1 MREAAPRGVDE
12 AWAYRPRVAA
22 TQADLTDNRHVRAE
36 GTDDGMHPDLAELF
50 DAGYVAWRYGGLR
63 GVTTP
68 EGYAAEGW
76 SSDLDPNPLFDTD
89 FYRTQVSP
97 ADAEGLSPAEHYCA
111 HGAKAGLDPGPL
123 FSTRTYL
130 TLYPDVAEAGVNP
143 LGHYLNYGAA
153 EGRLPNLL
161 EGRALAEATAAV
173 LARDPANPYARVQAA
188 VERLHAN
195 DAAAALALLD
205 GGRVAGLQ
213 ALLIRIGALLAL
225 NRRDA
230 AIAAAR
236 DAARTDGADLS
247 ARCGLAAYQA
257 ETLGRLGTAAAA
269 YEVALAVGCEDPA
282 LFRFRLAV
290 IFRIWGRLVE
300 SEEQARLALELGD
313 TSPHTRALHNLLA
326 RDHGQAEQLYTESRA
341 VPDFSPEAWQAA
353 NQSWAV
359 YPQVVGATRPLPP
372 RGTGLL
378 LLDSSFPSKFSAFRY
393 GELLTYL
400 YAIPDSRAV
409 SSLHDVGRY
418 RPDRTFLDE
427 LRQFEAD
434 HPILTGRVRA
444 LNTGHDLGAKV
455 LHTTFLHNAAVL
467 LASNPDL
474 RAERFVFTL
483 YPGGG
488 FMPNDLVS
496 DAKLRRVLGDRRFA
510 KVLTTHTLQR
520 DYLLDRGWCDP
531 DQIAFIFGAVSPDCW
546 DIAASARCSR
556 VGRPVED
563 TIRICFVAQRYSER
577 GVEKGCDVFTD
588 LVRRYADD
596 PRFEWHY
603 VGDWTPNLL
612 GLTRV
617 ERVRFH
623 GVQPASFFPDFYPG
637 MDIVISPNLSP
648 MERDGGRGSFDG
660 FPTTSCVEAGLR
672 GVAMF
677 LSDSLNLNRRLD
689 GTHGLAPGEEFE
701 LITRDADGIAARIEF
716 YAGDRAALRTLS
728 ERGRLAIL
736 REYSFERQMRPR
748 LALLQAQLDAA

>member
-1 MREAAPRGVDE
+1 
-12 AWAYRPRVAA
+12 
-22 TQADLTDNRHVRAE
+22 
-36 GTDDGMHPDLAELF
+36 MHPDLAGLF
-50 DAGYVAWRYGGLR
+50 DAGYVARRYGGSH
-63 GVTTP
+63 GIGSVDA
-68 EGYAAEGW
+68 YAAEGW
-76 SSDLDPNPLFDTD
+76 LSDLDPNALFDAD
-89 FYRTQVSP
+89 YYRAQVDRAHGAQAAP
-97 ADAEGLSPAEHYCA
+97 FGRSPAEHYVL
-111 HGAKAGLDPGPL
+111 HGAASGLDPAPL

-130 TLYPDVAEAGVNP
+130 TLYPDIAEAGVNP

-161 EGRALAEATAAV
+161 EGRALAEAAAAA
-173 LARDPANPYARVQAA
+173 LARDPGNPYARVQASA
-188 VERLHAN
+188 ERLHAN
-195 DAAAALALLD
+195 AADEALAILD
-205 GGRVAGLQ
+205 GGPVAGLQ
-213 ALLIRIGALLAL
+213 ALLVRVGALLASG
-225 NRRDA
+225 RRDA
-230 AIAAAR
+230 AIEAAHAAAQQE
-236 DAARTDGADLS
+236 GEGLI

-290 IFRIWGRLVE
+290 IFRMWGRLAE

-313 TSPHTRALHNLLA
+313 TSPHTRALHSLLE
-326 RDHGQAEQLYTESRA
+326 RDRTQAERLYAESRA
-341 VPDFSPEAWQAA
+341 VADFAPEAWLAA
-353 NQSWAV
+353 NQAWAV
-359 YPQVVGATRPLPP
+359 YPQVTGPARPAVVRG

-378 LLDSSFPSKFSAFRY
+378 LLDSSFPSRFSAFRY

-400 YAIPDSRAV
+400 SAIPDSRAA
-409 SSLHDVGRY
+409 SSLRDIDRY

-427 LRQFEAD
+427 LRQFEAE
-434 HPILTGRVRA
+434 HPTLAGRVRA
-444 LNTGHDLGAKV
+444 LNTGHDLSAKV
-455 LHTTFLHNAAVL
+455 LHTTFLHGAAVL

-488 FMPNDLVS
+488 FAPNDPVS

-510 KVLTTHTLQR
+510 KVLTTHTLQYR
-520 DYLLDRGWCDP
+520 YLLDRGWCDP

-546 DIAASARCSR
+546 DVAGSARCSR
-556 VGRPVED
+556 VGRAIHD
-563 TIRICFVAQRYSER
+563 TIRICFVAQRYTER
-577 GVEKGCDVFTD
+577 GVEKGCDVFTE

-603 VGDWTPNLL
+603 VGDWTPELL
-612 GLTRV
+612 GLTQV

-637 MDIVISPNLSP
+637 MDIVISPNLSQ
-648 MERDGGRGSFDG
+648 MESEGGRGSFDG

-677 LSDSLNLNRRLD
+677 LSDSLELNRRLD
-689 GTHGLAPGEEFE
+689 GTPALVPGEEFE
-701 LITRDADGIAARIEF
+701 LITRDVDGIAAKIAF
-716 YAGDRAALRTLS
+716 YAADREALRRLS

-748 LALLQAQLDAA
+748 LALLRAQLDAA

>member
-1 MREAAPRGVDE
+1 MARRYGHRGV
-12 AWAYRPRVAA
+12 A
-22 TQADLTDNRHVRAE
+22 
-36 GTDDGMHPDLAELF
+36 
-50 DAGYVAWRYGGLR
+50 
-63 GVTTP
+63 TP
-68 EGYAAEGW
+68 EAYADEGW
-76 SSDLDPNPLFDTD
+76 LSDLDPNPLFESA
-89 FYRTQVSP
+89 FYRAQVSP
-97 ADAEGLSPAEHYCA
+97 ADAGSLSPAEHYCV
-111 HGAKAGLDPGPL
+111 HGAAVGLDPGPL

-130 TLYPDVAEAGVNP
+130 TLYPDIAEAGVNP
-143 LGHYLNYGAA
+143 FGHYLNYGAA

-161 EGRALAEATAAV
+161 EGRALAEASAAALV
-173 LARDPANPYARVQAA
+173 RDPANPYARVQAA
-188 VERLHAN
+188 AERLHAN
-195 DAAAALALLD
+195 DPTAALALLAA
-205 GGRVAGLQ
+205 GPVAGLQ
-213 ALLIRIGALLAL
+213 ALLVRVGALLAL
-225 NRRDA
+225 GRRDG
-230 AIAAAR
+230 AIEAAR
-236 DAARTDGADLS
+236 AATAVEGTGLI

-269 YEVALAVGCEDPA
+269 YEIALAVGCEDPA

-290 IFRIWGRLVE
+290 IFRTWGRLVE

-313 TSPHTRALHNLLA
+313 ASPHTRALHDLLT
-326 RDHGQAEQLYTESRA
+326 RDRTQAEQLYAESRA
-341 VPDFSPEAWQAA
+341 VPDFAPQAWQAA
-353 NQSWAV
+353 SQAWAV
-359 YPQVVGATRPLPP
+359 HPQVTRPARAARG

-378 LLDSSFPSKFSAFRY
+378 LVDSSFPSRFSAFRY

-400 YAIPDSRAV
+400 HAIPESRAV
-409 SSLHDVGRY
+409 SSLRDIDRY

-434 HPILTGRVRA
+434 HPTLSGRVRA
-444 LNTGHDLGAKV
+444 LNTGHDLSAKV

-483 YPGGG
+483 YPGGS
-488 FMPNDLVS
+488 FMPNDPVS

-546 DIAASARCSR
+546 DVAASARCAR
-556 VGRPVED
+556 IGRPLQD
-563 TIRICFVAQRYSER
+563 TIRICFVAQRYTEF
-577 GVEKGCDVFTD
+577 GIEKGCDVFTD

-603 VGDWTPNLL
+603 VGDWKAELL
-612 GLTRV
+612 GLTRID
-617 ERVRFH
+617 RVRFH
-623 GVQPASFFPDFYPG
+623 GVQPASFFQHFYPG
-637 MDIVISPNLSP
+637 MDIVISPNQSP

-677 LSDSLNLNRRLD
+677 LSDSLALNRRLD
-689 GTHGLAPGEEFE
+689 GTPALAPGEEFE

-716 YAGDRAALRTLS
+716 YAGDREALRRLS
-728 ERGRLAIL
+728 EAGRLAIL
-736 REYSFERQMRPR
+736 REYSFERQMEPR
-748 LALLQAQLDAA
+748 LDLLRGQLNAA

>member
-1 MREAAPRGVDE
+1 
-12 AWAYRPRVAA
+12 
-22 TQADLTDNRHVRAE
+22 
-36 GTDDGMHPDLAELF
+36 MHPDLAGLF
-50 DAGYVAWRYGGLR
+50 DAGSVARRYGHR
-63 GVTTP
+63 GVATP
-68 EGYAAEGW
+68 EAYAAEGW
-76 SSDLDPNPLFDTD
+76 LSDLDPNPLFDSA
-89 FYRTQVSP
+89 FYREQVSP
-97 ADAEGLSPAEHYCA
+97 AEAASLSPAEHYCV
-111 HGAKAGLDPGPL
+111 HGAAVGFDPGPL

-130 TLYPDVAEAGVNP
+130 TLYPDIAEAGVNP
-143 LGHYLNYGAA
+143 LGHYLNYGVA

-161 EGRALAEATAAV
+161 EGRALAAASAAA
-173 LARDPANPYARVQAA
+173 LTHDPANPYARVQAA
-188 VERLHAN
+188 SERLHAN
-195 DAAAALALLD
+195 DPAAALAMLA
-205 GGRVAGLQ
+205 GGPVVGLQ
-213 ALLIRIGALLAL
+213 ALLVRVGALLAL
-225 NRRDA
+225 GRRDGA
-230 AIAAAR
+230 LEAAR
-236 DAARTDGADLS
+236 SAVEVEGSGLI

-269 YEVALAVGCEDPA
+269 YEIALAVGCEDPA

-290 IFRIWGRLVE
+290 IFRTWGRLVE
-300 SEEQARLALELGD
+300 SEEQARLALDLGD
-313 TSPHTRALHNLLA
+313 TSPHTRSLHGLLA
-326 RDHGQAEQLYTESRA
+326 RDRSQAEQLYAGSGA
-341 VPDFSPEAWQAA
+341 VPGFDPQAWQAA
-353 NQSWAV
+353 NQARAV
-359 YPQVVGATRPLPP
+359 YPKVAAPVRRFRAGRA
-372 RGTGLL
+372 GLL
-378 LLDSSFPSKFSAFRY
+378 LVDSSFPSRFSAFRY

-400 YAIPDSRAV
+400 YAIPESRVA
-409 SSLHDVGRY
+409 SSLRDINRY

-427 LRQFEAD
+427 LRQFETE
-434 HPILTGRVRA
+434 HPTLAGRVRA
-444 LNTGHDLGAKV
+444 LNTDHDLSAEV

-474 RAERFVFTL
+474 RAERLTFTL

-488 FMPNDLVS
+488 FMPNDPVS

-546 DIAASARCSR
+546 DVAASVRCSR
-556 VGRPVED
+556 INRPLQD
-563 TIRICFVAQRYSER
+563 TIRICFVAQRYTEF

-603 VGDWTPNLL
+603 VGDWTADLL
-612 GLTRV
+612 GVTRV
-617 ERVRFH
+617 DRVYFH

-677 LSDSLNLNRRLD
+677 LSDSLELNRRLD
-689 GTHGLAPGEEFE
+689 GTPALVPGKEFE

-716 YAGDRAALRTLS
+716 YAGDREALRRLS
-728 ERGRLAIL
+728 ESGRLAIL
-736 REYSFERQMRPR
+736 REYSFARQMLPR
-748 LALLQAQLDAA
+748 LTLLRAQLRAI